1 MARTLRSDKL
11 LFWATLLLV
20 GVSILMVYSASVVTA
35 LDQKQDL
42 GRFFLKQFAWAV
54 LGVVLLLVVMRVDYH
69 VYRRPPVIWTALG
82 VTTVLLLA
90 VFLFEERNGT
100 QRWLI
105 FGNMSLQPSEF
116 AKLAVIF
123 FVAALLERRMHR
135 VNDVPYAIV
144 PIAIVTLGL
153 VGLILK
159 QPDFGTSA
167 VIIAIVGALLFAAGL
182 SYRYVVGGL
191 LLLLPAAAVLVVIE
205 PYRIRR
211 LMSFLNPWDDPLGSG
226 YQVIQALIAVG
237 SGGLF
242 GRGLMNGVQKMAYLP
257 EAHTDFIF
265 AVVGEELGLIGT
277 TLILVSFVVIAWR
290 GLRTALLAYDRFGA
304 LLAIGLTTM
313 VAVQAFFNMSVNIS
327 IMPAKGIPLPFISSG
342 GSSLLVNLV
351 AMGILLNISQ
361 RGSPAAAGTA
371 VEERA

>member
-20 GVSILMVYSASVVTA
+20 GVSVLMVYSASVVTA

-69 VYRRPPVIWTALG
+69 VYRRPAVIWTALG
-82 VTTVLLLA
+82 ATTVLLLA

-105 FGNMSLQPSEF
+105 FGGMSLQPSEF
-116 AKLAVIF
+116 AKLAIIF

-135 VNDVPYAIV
+135 VNEVPYAIV
-144 PIAIVTLGL
+144 PIAIVTLAL
-153 VGLILK
+153 VGLILM

-167 VIIAIVGALLFAAGL
+167 VIVAIVGALLFSAGL

-211 LMSFLNPWDDPLGSG
+211 LMSFVNPWADPLDSG
-226 YQVIQALIAVG
+226 YQVIQSLIAVG
-237 SGGLF
+237 SGGVL

-277 TLILVSFVVIAWR
+277 TLILTSFVVIAWR

-313 VAVQAFFNMSVNIS
+313 VAVQAFFNMSVNVS

-361 RGSPAAAGTA
+361 RGSPAAAGIA

>member
-20 GVSILMVYSASVVTA
+20 GVSVVMVYSATA
-35 LDQKQDL
+35 VMGLDRPQEPARL
-42 GRFFLKQFAWAV
+42 FLKQFAWAA
-54 LGVVLLLVVMRVDYH
+54 LGILLLLVVMRVDYH
-69 VYRRPPVIWTALG
+69 VYRRPAVIWTALG
-82 VTTVLLLA
+82 VTAVMLFA

-100 QRWLI
+100 HRWLI
-105 FGNMSLQPSEF
+105 FGNLSLQPSEL

-144 PIAIVTLGL
+144 PIAIVTGCV

-167 VIIAIVGALLFAAGL
+167 VIVVIVCALLFSAGL
-182 SYRYVVGGL
+182 SYRYVAGGM
-191 LLLLPAAAVLVVIE
+191 LLLLPAALVLVVVS
-205 PYRIRR
+205 PYRFKR
-211 LMSFLNPWDDPLGSG
+211 LVAFLDPWADPLGLN
-226 YQVIQALIAVG
+226 YQVIQSLIAVG

-242 GRGLMNGVQKMAYLP
+242 GRGLMEGVQKLAYLP

-265 AVVGEELGLIGT
+265 AVVGEELGLLGT
-277 TLILVSFVVIAWR
+277 SLVLGCFLIIAWR
-290 GLRTALLAYDRFGA
+290 GLRTALLASDRFGA
-304 LLAIGLTTM
+304 LLAVGITTM
-313 VAVQAFFNMSVNIS
+313 VAVQAFFNMSVNIAL
-327 IMPAKGIPLPFISSG
+327 MPAKGIPLPFVSSG

-361 RGSPAAAGTA
+361 RGSPSAGAA
-371 VEERA
+371 VEARA